1 MPNFEYIALDSRGQ
15 ETTGT
20 LSAPNE
26 AEAYQMLRRDGL
38 YPTKVGEQGKGGV
51 GAAAKRKATKSAKG
65 GKKKGGKSTGKAT
78 GRIKAKVLMLFTRQ
92 LATLVDAGLP
102 LLKGLSVLSE
112 QEPNKIMRSAI
123 QTMADSVQTGSTF
136 SESLGQHP
144 KIFDKL
150 YVNMV
155 KAGELGGVLE
165 VVLNRLAEYQEKA
178 QKLKNKVVAA
188 MVYPIIVMIIAVA
201 IMIFL
206 LAFIVP
212 QFQKI
217 FDEMLRGKPLPAITQ
232 FVINASDF
240 VGHQFHFLIIGFGV
254 LFATWKLIQM
264 TPAGRRWIDGVALK
278 IPILGSVQQKTSIA
292 RFSRTLGTLVSSG
305 VPILQALN
313 ITRDTAGN
321 ITVAEAIDKVHEAV
335 REGETIVTPLE
346 ASKIF
351 PPMVISMVQVGEETG
366 QLPDMLM
373 KVADVYDD
381 EVDTAVA
388 GLTAMLEPIMIVGL
402 ALIVGTIVL
411 ALFLPLVSIIT
422 AMNEGLN

>member
-1 MPNFEYIALDSRGQ
+1 MPNFEYIALDAKGQ

-20 LSAPNE
+20 ISAANE
-26 AEAYQMLRRDGL
+26 ADAYTQLRRNGL

-51 GAAAKRKATKSAKG
+51 GGQAKRKAKASQKKRAASRKKVTGSVA
-65 GKKKGGKSTGKAT
+65 GKT
-78 GRIKAKVLMLFTRQ
+78 LMLFTRQ

-102 LLKGLSVLSE
+102 LLKGLTVLGD
-112 QEPNKIMRSAI
+112 QEKNPKMRSAVN
-123 QTMADSVQTGSTF
+123 TLADSVQTGSTF

-144 KIFDKL
+144 KIFNKL

-178 QKLKNKVVAA
+178 QKLKNKVIAA
-188 MVYPIIVMIIAVA
+188 MVYPVIVMIISVG
-201 IMIFL
+201 IMVFL

-212 QFQKI
+212 KFEKI
-217 FDEMLRGKPLPAITQ
+217 FDEMLGGKELPKVTQ
-232 FVINASDF
+232 FVIAASDL
-240 VGHQFHFLIIGFGV
+240 VQENIIVLIGGV
-254 LFATWKLIQM
+254 LVFFALWKVVQA
-264 TPAGRRWIDGVALK
+264 TKGGRRIIDRVKLK
-278 IPILGSVQQKTSIA
+278 IPIFGQVQQKTAIA

-321 ITVAEAIDKVHEAV
+321 VVVSDAIDKVHEAV
-335 REGETIVTPLE
+335 REGESIVHPLE
-346 ASKIF
+346 ASKVF

-373 KVADVYDD
+373 KIADVYDD

-388 GLTAMLEPIMIVGL
+388 GLTSMLEPIMIVIL
-402 ALIVGTIVL
+402 AVIVGTIVM

-422 AMNEGLN
+422 NLQNQAG

>member
-15 ETTGT
+15 ETTGS
-20 LSAPNE
+20 LDAPNE

-38 YPTKVGEQGKGGV
+38 YPTKVGEASKGGV
-51 GAAAKRKATKSAKG
+51 GTAAKRKATKAAKGG
-65 GKKKGGKSTGKAT
+65 GKKKGGKAAKVTGKVAPK
-78 GRIKAKVLMLFTRQ
+78 ILMLFTRQ

-102 LLKGLSVLSE
+102 LLKGLAVLGE
-112 QEPNKIMRSAI
+112 QERNKIMRSAI
-123 QTMADSVQTGSTF
+123 HTMADSVQTGSTF

-144 KIFDKL
+144 KIFNKL

-188 MVYPIIVMIIAVA
+188 MVYPIIVMVIAVL
-201 IMIFL
+201 ILIFL

-217 FDEMLRGKPLPAITQ
+217 FDEMLKGKSLPAITQ
-232 FVINASDF
+232 FVIGASDF
-240 VGHQFHFLIIGFGV
+240 VGTKFPYLLVGFGV
-254 LFATWKLIQM
+254 LFAIWKLIEM
-264 TPAGRRWIDGVALK
+264 SPAGKRWIDATALK
-278 IPILGSVQQKTSIA
+278 MPIVGGVQQKTSIA
-292 RFSRTLGTLVSSG
+292 RFTRTLGTLVSSG

-321 ITVAEAIDKVHEAV
+321 IVVAEAIDKVHEAV

-373 KVADVYDD
+373 KIADVYDD

-388 GLTAMLEPIMIVGL
+388 SLTAMLEPIMIVGL

-422 AMNEGLN
+422 AMNENMN

>member
-1 MPNFEYIALDSRGQ
+1 MPNFEYIALDAKGQ

-20 LSAPNE
+20 ISAANE
-26 AEAYQMLRRDGL
+26 ADAYTQLRRNGL
-38 YPTKVGEQGKGGV
+38 YPTKVGEQSKGGV
-51 GAAAKRKATKSAKG
+51 GGQAKRKAKSAQ
-65 GKKKGGKSTGKAT
+65 KKRAAGRKKSSGSVTQKT
-78 GRIKAKVLMLFTRQ
+78 LMLFTRQ

-102 LLKGLSVLSE
+102 LLKGLTVLGD
-112 QEPNKIMRSAI
+112 QEKNPNMRSAI
-123 QTMADSVQTGSTF
+123 NTLADSVQTGSTF

-144 KIFDKL
+144 KIFNKL

-178 QKLKNKVVAA
+178 QKLKNKIVAA
-188 MVYPIIVMIIAVA
+188 MVYPVIVMIIAVG
-201 IMIFL
+201 IIIFL
-206 LAFIVP
+206 LTFIVP
-212 QFQKI
+212 KFQKI
-217 FDEMLRGKPLPAITQ
+217 FDEMLGGKALPPVTQ
-232 FVINASDF
+232 FVINASDL
-240 VGHQFHFLIIGFGV
+240 VQNNIIVLIGGVLV
-254 LFATWKLIQM
+254 LFALWKLVQA
-264 TPAGRRWIDGVALK
+264 TKGGRRVIDQLKLK
-278 IPILGSVQQKTSIA
+278 IPVFGPVQQKTAIA

-321 ITVAEAIDKVHEAV
+321 VVVSNAIDKVHEAV
-335 REGETIVTPLE
+335 REGESIVHPLE
-346 ASKIF
+346 ASRVF

-373 KVADVYDD
+373 KIADVYDD

-388 GLTAMLEPIMIVGL
+388 GLTSMLEPIMIVIL
-402 ALIVGTIVL
+402 ALVVGTVVM

-422 AMNEGLN
+422 NLQNQAG

>member
-1 MPNFEYIALDSRGQ
+1 
-15 ETTGT
+15 
-20 LSAPNE
+20 
-26 AEAYQMLRRDGL
+26 
-38 YPTKVGEQGKGGV
+38 
-51 GAAAKRKATKSAKG
+51 
-65 GKKKGGKSTGKAT
+65 
-78 GRIKAKVLMLFTRQ
+78 
-92 LATLVDAGLP
+92 
-102 LLKGLSVLSE
+102 
-112 QEPNKIMRSAI
+112 
-123 QTMADSVQTGSTF
+123 
-136 SESLGQHP
+136 
-144 KIFDKL
+144 
-150 YVNMV
+150 
-155 KAGELGGVLE
+155 
-165 VVLNRLAEYQEKA
+165 
-178 QKLKNKVVAA
+178 
-188 MVYPIIVMIIAVA
+188 
-201 IMIFL
+201 
-206 LAFIVP
+206 
-212 QFQKI
+212 
-217 FDEMLRGKPLPAITQ
+217 MLRGKPLPAITQ

-240 VGHQFHFLIIGFGV
+240 VGTKFPFLLIGFGV

-264 TPAGRRWIDGVALK
+264 TPGGRRWIDSVALK
-278 IPILGSVQQKTSIA
+278 LPILGGVQQKTSIA

-321 ITVAEAIDKVHEAV
+321 IVVAEAIDKVHEAV

-373 KVADVYDD
+373 KIADVYDD

>member
-20 LSAPNE
+20 LAAQNE
-26 AEAYQMLRRDGL
+26 ADAYQQLRREGL
-38 YPTKVGEQGKGGV
+38 YPTKVGEAGKGGV
-51 GAAAKRKATKSAKG
+51 GTAAKRKAKTAQKKRATSTRKVKGKVSAK
-65 GKKKGGKSTGKAT
+65 
-78 GRIKAKVLMLFTRQ
+78 ILMLFTRQ

-102 LLKGLSVLSE
+102 LLKGLSVLGE
-112 QEPNKIMRSAI
+112 QERNPVMRSAI
-123 QTMADSVQTGSTF
+123 ATMADSVQTGSTF

-144 KIFDKL
+144 KIFNKL

-188 MVYPIIVMIIAVA
+188 MVYPIIVMVIAVA
-201 IMIFL
+201 ILVFL

-212 QFQKI
+212 QFEKI
-217 FDEMLRGKPLPAITQ
+217 FNEMLKGKSLPWITQ
-232 FVINASDF
+232 FVIDSSDF
-240 VGHQFHFLIIGFGV
+240 VGTKFPYLIAGFAV
-254 LFATWKLIQM
+254 LFAGWKLIQM
-264 TPAGRRWIDGVALK
+264 TPAGRRGLDGVSLK
-278 IPILGSVQQKTSIA
+278 LPVLGPVQQKTSIA

-321 ITVAEAIDKVHEAV
+321 LVVAEAIDRVHEAV

-373 KVADVYDD
+373 KIADVYDD

-388 GLTAMLEPIMIVGL
+388 GLTAMLEPIMIVFL